1 MFKKLFDSGYKEL
14 KRCEK
19 IAKQVFSYEDE
30 MAKLSDDELKAKTPY
45 FKDLLKNG
53 KTLDDILPESYAV
66 VREAAY
72 RVIQKKPFFVQVCGA
87 IAIHGGNIA
96 EMKTGEGKTLTAVM
110 PAYLNALSGNGVHIV
125 TVNEYLAQREVDGEI
140 GTVYRWLGLT
150 VGLNIRE
157 LSRQEKRDPYA

>member
-53 KTLDDILPESYAV
+53 KTL
-66 VREAAY
+66 
-72 RVIQKKPFFVQVCGA
+72 
-87 IAIHGGNIA
+87 
-96 EMKTGEGKTLTAVM
+96 
-110 PAYLNALSGNGVHIV
+110 LSFDL
-125 TVNEYLAQREVDGEI
+125 YDGSS
-140 GTVYRWLGLT
+140 TM
-150 VGLNIRE
+150 
-157 LSRQEKRDPYA
+157 EKL